1 MINIMSFFSG
11 TSTPTP
17 EEQAYLDQLMRQ
29 LDFLKDLV
37 PWVFVIQIVYASI
50 QFIVSFSLLI
60 GIGKK
65 PKKIDQFYRI

>member
-1 MINIMSFFSG
+1 
-11 TSTPTP
+11 
-17 EEQAYLDQLMRQ
+17 MRQ

-65 PKKIDQFYRI
+65 PEKIISLQFYRI